1 MQLHSSVIVR
11 KPAAEVWAYLGDF
24 SKISEWDRGV
34 ASTQASS
41 DAAPGVGFTFDTLA
55 HPRGEQGSGD
65 WGRMSY
71 RIAEVDPERG
81 CTVQLTN
88 KDGNARYFR
97 TAEWRFR
104 VDPVAEGSRVT
115 CVARFKLRW
124 RYLLLGPVLLSMN
137 KAIRR
142 DLESL
147 KSRLEQTGSSPE

>member
-1 MQLHSSVIVR
+1 M
-11 KPAAEVWAYLGDF
+11 GDF
-24 SKISEWDRGV
+24 SKIAEWDRGV
-34 ASTQASS
+34 ASTEATS

-55 HPRGEQGSGD
+55 HPLGKHGDGD

-71 RIAEVDPERG
+71 RIADVDAERG

-97 TAEWRFR
+97 SAEWRFR
-104 VDPVAEGSRVT
+104 VDPVGEGSRVT
-115 CVARFKLRW
+115 CVAQFKLRL
-124 RYLLLGPVLLSMN
+124 RYFFLGPVFMAMR

-147 KSRLEQTGSSPE
+147 RTRLERQAV